1 MNIVDVLMP
10 QQNTDGVYK
19 KVFNNLFED
28 TFVLY

>member
-10 QQNTDGVYK
+10 QQNTDWVYK